1 MVMPKVRLALAQTNP
16 LVGDIE
22 ANLDG
27 ALTAIRAAEK
37 SGAELV
43 LFGEMALSGY
53 PIEDLAARESFLVS
67 AEKALAE
74 FASRLDSVGL
84 GQVTVVM
91 GHPAM
96 AKKQEGRSWAI
107 AQNRASVIRG
117 GKIIGSYAKHHLP
130 NYSVFDEYRNFVP
143 GQDLFTFELQGLRF
157 STLICEDI
165 WQRGGPVAQLKSSKT
180 DVVLVLNGSPFE
192 VDKDDQRLGLVQELA
207 KGNEVAVAY
216 VNLVGGQ
223 DDLVFDGD
231 SILVDSSGKLI
242 GRSKQFVEDLTFF
255 DIASKQ
261 EVYAVVEPTLNKP
274 NDLEQIWG
282 ALVLGLRDY
291 VEKNNFPSV
300 VLGLSGGIDSAVCA
314 SLATDAIGAKRVF
327 GVAMPS
333 KYSSAHSLADAADSA
348 ARLGLS
354 FSTQSIEPF
363 VETFESE
370 LKLKGL
376 ASENLQARMRAV
388 ILMGL
393 SNSTGHL
400 VLTTGNKSE
409 LAVGYSTIYGDSV
422 GGFAPIKDIEKT
434 LVWKLANWRNE
445 FAKQN
450 GQTPPIP
457 ENSISKPPSAELSP
471 DQLDQDSLPEYE
483 LLDEILDAYV
493 EKNLGR
499 QQIAALGFDAAVVNR
514 IIDLVDRAEWKR
526 RQGAIGPKITG
537 TAFGRDR
544 RLPIT
549 KNSKQ
554 SSN

>member
-1 MVMPKVRLALAQTNP
+1 L
-16 LVGDIE
+16 
-22 ANLDG
+22 
-27 ALTAIRAAEK
+27 
-37 SGAELV
+37 
-43 LFGEMALSGY
+43 
-53 PIEDLAARESFLVS
+53 
-67 AEKALAE
+67 KA
-74 FASRLDSVGL
+74 S
-84 GQVTVVM
+84 
-91 GHPAM
+91 
-96 AKKQEGRSWAI
+96 
-107 AQNRASVIRG
+107 N
-117 GKIIGSYAKHHLP
+117 
-130 NYSVFDEYRNFVP
+130 
-143 GQDLFTFELQGLRF
+143 
-157 STLICEDI
+157 
-165 WQRGGPVAQLKSSKT
+165 T

-192 VDKDDQRLGLVQELA
+192 VDKDDQRLSLVQGLA
-207 KGNEVAVAY
+207 KANQVAVAY

-231 SILVDSSGKLI
+231 SILVDSSGTLV
-242 GRSKQFVEDLTFF
+242 GRSKQFVEDLSFF

-261 EVYAVVEPTLNKP
+261 EIYAVAEPTLNKP
-274 NDLEQIWG
+274 DDLEQIWG

-300 VLGLSGGIDSAVCA
+300 ILGLSGGIDSAVCA

-333 KYSSAHSLADAADSA
+333 KYSSEHSIADAADSA

-363 VETFESE
+363 VETFETE
-370 LKLKGL
+370 LALQGL

-434 LVWKLANWRNE
+434 LVWNLAKWRNE
-445 FAKQN
+445 FAQKH
-450 GQTPPIP
+450 GQTAPIP
-457 ENSISKPPSAELSP
+457 ESSISKPPSAELSP
-471 DQLDQDSLPEYE
+471 NQLDQDSLPEYE
-483 LLDEILDAYV
+483 LLDGILDAYV